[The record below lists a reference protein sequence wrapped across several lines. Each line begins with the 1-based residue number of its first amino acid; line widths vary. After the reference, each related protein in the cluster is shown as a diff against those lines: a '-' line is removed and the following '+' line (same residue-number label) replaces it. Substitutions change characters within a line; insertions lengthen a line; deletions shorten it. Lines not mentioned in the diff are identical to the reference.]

1 MYLTPIII
9 IIIIILIILSSNISS
24 QSSFLFH
31 ILPTQQQ
38 KHHNVAI
45 ASMMRK
51 PTDLPLWLKHH
62 RSIGVK
68 LFFIRLEDSPGWED
82 YLQTQPDIIYETGQ
96 SDPSGNNYL
105 TQQYRQIEFVN
116 KSLEICKNKNIQ
128 WLFHIDADELLNGT
142 FDFLHTLPP
151 SIKCLHYENAEAL
164 FDENQQHCFSSK
176 TFLRCSL
183 NAPCRS
189 YANGK
194 AAGKTENFV
203 TLAGCHN
210 FAYHNQIDGDHVY
223 NVPFD
228 TLHVL
233 HFDSC
238 SLGTWIEKFHHMSK
252 KNNSDIPFTYY
263 HNSIDLAIKSYNTYK
278 SNTHINKSI
287 DLDPKVVYKLDTN
300 PSIL

>member
-1 MYLTPIII
+1 MYPVIVIII
-9 IIIIILIILSSNISS
+9 SIVLFILLVLNICS
-24 QSSFLFH
+24 QSSLFVQS
-31 ILPTQQQ
+31 LKP
-38 KHHNVAI
+38 NLAI

-62 RSIGVK
+62 RSIGIK
-68 LFFIRLEDSPGWED
+68 HFFIRIEDSPGLED
-82 YLQTQPDIIYETGQ
+82 YLITQPDVTFEIGQ

-116 KSLEICKNKNIQ
+116 KSIHMAKHKNIQ
-128 WLFHIDADELLNGT
+128 WIFHIDSDELLNGS
-142 FDFLHTLPP
+142 FDFLTTLPQTT
-151 SIKCLHYENAEAL
+151 KCIVYENAEAL
-164 FDENQQHCFSSK
+164 FDENQQHCFASK

-194 AAGKTENFV
+194 AAGRIEDHV
-203 TLAGCHN
+203 TLGGCHN
-210 FAYHNQIDGDHVY
+210 FAYHNKIEGDHVFY
-223 NVPFD
+223 VPFD

-252 KNNSDIPFTYY
+252 KTTADIPFPYY
-263 HNSIDLAIKSYNTYK
+263 HNSIKLASETYETYK
-278 SNTHINKSI
+278 SNTHTSKINNI
-287 DLDPKVVYKLDTN
+287 PPNLVYTLK
-300 PSIL
+300 